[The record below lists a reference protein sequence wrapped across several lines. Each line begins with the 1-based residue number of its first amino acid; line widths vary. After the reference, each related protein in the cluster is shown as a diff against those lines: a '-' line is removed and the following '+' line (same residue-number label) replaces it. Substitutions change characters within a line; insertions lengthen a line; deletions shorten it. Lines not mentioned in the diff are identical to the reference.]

1 MAKKRFLVVKD
12 SFIGMNLIKA
22 DMPVSKRIV
31 EIETDP
37 EKGGMRP
44 GSNLVECDEQG
55 HPLVGAGA
63 AGKPKRTPK
72 GGKDAATDPGASN
85 TGGDGNANDLA

>member
-55 HPLVGAGA
+55 HPLVGDG

-72 GGKDAATDPGASN
+72 GGKDAATDPDASN